1 MLSLLVRMLY
11 QAVFRSSNSERRLL
25 QMRLMTLTGTP
36 IRSKRARPPERT
48 AKKVAT
54 LKVVEEGSQESNLL
68 KSGCCIK
75 LRNPEAMQR
84 GHCRLGEII
93 AIEENPRVL
102 TISEGGSQEFDFS
115 ITDMVGEASKEDFIR
130 NLRPRLLEHVSLV
143 LTAAGWDVV
152 IWERGHRPSYLF
164 VSSLKLGDHVVIACL
179 LVEYVLY
186 KKKTCRSGRISMI
199 FGMAC

>member
-1 MLSLLVRMLY
+1 MVDDGN
-11 QAVFRSSNSERRLL
+11 ASNEIEVVSACGNDDEIASKL
-25 QMRLMTLTGTP
+25 QVT
-36 IRSKRARPPERT
+36 S
-48 AKKVAT
+48 VS
-54 LKVVEEGSQESNLL
+54 VSL
-68 KSGCCIK
+68 KSFPSE
-75 LRNPEAMQR
+75 LW
-84 GHCRLGEII
+84 LTGEII